1 MSTLGHDTEDR
12 DRFFQEKVRS
22 ERKLTEKFFLT
33 FRAAVDGRYTA
44 SHQTAEES
52 QWQPKKRE
60 PPGRDDPEAV
70 ESVDGRRRLSAM
82 KKTKSNSKTY
92 MHM

>member
-12 DRFFQEKVRS
+12 DR
-22 ERKLTEKFFLT
+22 L

-70 ESVDGRRRLSAM
+70 EYAHVAIVVRETRQSARRESHQSFD
-82 KKTKSNSKTY
+82 TIDSKQKQ
-92 MHM
+92 MQPCA